1 MAGQTKRRC
10 SDSPKPGL
18 WERKSWLLSPGANR
32 FSCEREL
39 VSPRV
44 LTQIRTLKN
53 QDRRLRAD
61 ERLESA
67 KPSRFSVSVGKPFR
81 KSPGIPGLS
90 SGDRTLANWRQCVA

>member
-10 SDSPKPGL
+10 SSSPKPDL
-18 WERKSWLLSPGANR
+18 REPESRVPSPGANR

-44 LTQIRTLKN
+44 LTKIRTLKN
-53 QDRRLRAD
+53 QERRLRAD

-67 KPSRFSVSVGKPFR
+67 KLSRFSVSAGKSFR
-81 KSPGIPGLS
+81 
-90 SGDRTLANWRQCVA
+90 